1 MHITTVPLNY
11 EQLDS
16 IHYEEFVIIA
26 NIGNVVK
33 KVPPKAVNLK
43 SPVDFGNKTFTDSSK
58 GPDNVHGKDCFLT
71 TC

>member
-43 SPVDFGNKTFTDSSK
+43 SPVDFGNKTFTDSLK
-58 GPDNVHGKDCFLT
+58 GQGNVHGTDCFLT